1 MPHREIV
8 EDLSGQ
14 CQPGYCTLY
23 EVLKLAGIDIPA
35 EVQWT
40 GNCRVHGCPLKDH
53 VLRSGLRDRDLEELK
68 CIEIF
73 KYDRSLESWDEASRL
88 WIEQGYHH
96 IFREVYLD
104 GMKHGALYDKI
115 MNYPPAPG

>member
-40 GNCRVHGCPLKDH
+40 GDCRVHGCPLKDH
-53 VLRSGLRDRDLEELK
+53 VLRSGLRDRELEELK

-73 KYDRSLESWDEASRL
+73 KYNSCAPEKPHPSQIVAAAV
-88 WIEQGYHH
+88 QG
-96 IFREVYLD
+96 RRR
-104 GMKHGALYDKI
+104 A
-115 MNYPPAPG
+115 